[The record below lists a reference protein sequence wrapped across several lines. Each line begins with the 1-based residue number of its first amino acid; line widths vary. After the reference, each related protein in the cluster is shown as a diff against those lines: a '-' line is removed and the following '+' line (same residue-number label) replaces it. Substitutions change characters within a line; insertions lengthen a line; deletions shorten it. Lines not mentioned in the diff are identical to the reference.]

1 MKETVL
7 IIILGILLAILLLQW
22 LFMLKQKAAQKN
34 IEANDKDGVYIFT
47 SQTCAVCNQMKK
59 TCSDLIGHKQITV
72 FDVIENKDI
81 AIKYKIMSVPT
92 TVVIKD
98 GKIAKIFYGFIKP
111 MELSQWLSK

>member
-7 IIILGILLAILLLQW
+7 IIILGILLAILLLQR

-34 IEANDKDGVYIFT
+34 IEANDKDGIYIFA
-47 SQTCAVCNQMKK
+47 SQTCAICNQIKK
-59 TCSDLIGHKQITV
+59 TYTDLIEHKQITV
-72 FDVIENKDI
+72 FDIIQDKGM